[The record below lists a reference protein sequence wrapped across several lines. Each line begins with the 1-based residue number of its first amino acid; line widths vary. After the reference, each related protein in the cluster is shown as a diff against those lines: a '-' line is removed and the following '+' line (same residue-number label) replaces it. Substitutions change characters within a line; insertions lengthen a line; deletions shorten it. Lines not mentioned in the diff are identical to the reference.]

1 MRSDRRKMQRLKA
14 WQATGCAA
22 LVCVAVGA
30 CGGKPEPDLS
40 DMTATTSTVPATTAT
55 TTSTTG
61 SGGGEGQ
68 APPRSQ
74 QKPHGPAES
83 GAADPRVTAAER
95 EAAAT
100 VRRYVAALDDRDGGA
115 VCALLAPGAAGE
127 LDPPVHRGNLCTSI
141 GASIGYRDPR
151 GLPVWQRAEVA
162 RIRSVAVDGDTAKVV
177 ATTVTRFADRG
188 ERSVEDDIVYL
199 VRAGDHWLVAKPSS
213 TLYRSI
219 GVADVPP
226 SVLAPPR

>member
-1 MRSDRRKMQRLKA
+1 
-14 WQATGCAA
+14 
-22 LVCVAVGA
+22 
-30 CGGKPEPDLS
+30 
-40 DMTATTSTVPATTAT
+40 MTATTSTVPATTRQP
-55 TTSTTG
+55 TSTTSSG

-74 QKPHGPAES
+74 RKPHGPAES

-115 VCALLAPGAAGE
+115 GVRPARPGAAGE
-127 LDPPVHRGNLCTSI
+127 LDPPVPRGGLCASI

-151 GLPVWQRAEVA
+151 GLPVWQPAEVDA
-162 RIRSVAVDGDTAKVV
+162 NPLGRGRRGHREGGRHHGDHGSPTA
-177 ATTVTRFADRG
+177 TSG
-188 ERSVEDDIVYL
+188 SVEDDIVYL

>member
-1 MRSDRRKMQRLKA
+1 MQRPRA
-14 WQATGCAA
+14 WQATVCAA
-22 LVCVAVGA
+22 LACVALAA
-30 CGGKPEPDLS
+30 CGEKSEPEVS
-40 DMTATTSTVPATTAT
+40 DPPSTTATVPATTTTAT
-55 TTSTTG
+55 SPG
-61 SGGGEGQ
+61 HADRAGQGQ

-74 QKPHGPAES
+74 GKPHGPAES
-83 GAADPRVTAAER
+83 GAADPRLTAAER
-95 EAAAT
+95 EAEAT
-100 VRRYVAALDDRDGGA
+100 VRRYVGAIDDRDGRA
-115 VCALLAPGAAGE
+115 VCAVLAPGAAAE
-127 LDPPVHRGNLCTSI
+127 LDPPVRRGDVCASI

-162 RIRSVAVDGDTAKVV
+162 GIRSVEVDGATAKVV

-199 VRAGDHWLVAKPSS
+199 VRSGERWLVTKPSS